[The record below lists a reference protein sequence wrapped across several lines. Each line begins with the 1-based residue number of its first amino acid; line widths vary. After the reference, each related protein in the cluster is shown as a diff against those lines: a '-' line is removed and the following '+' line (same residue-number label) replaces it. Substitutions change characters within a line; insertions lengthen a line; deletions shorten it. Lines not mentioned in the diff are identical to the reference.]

1 MRTVELYDTIKID
14 IEAIGKLNVK
24 CVGQF
29 EVKGEYGMKRICCV
43 FLILILVGSII
54 QGCDFQKDE
63 KGAEDSSSF
72 GVERD
77 ESSENQGWVQMRES
91 INDKVQDA
99 RTKSEP
105 DNLEV
110 KIITKGENYS
120 TLIEPR
126 WSYQTEN
133 GEKYSFNE
141 RQQLIY
147 YSGSDRQENTGLGA
161 GTRLTPEEAKQLFTS
176 LYRDQISQLED
187 FELVKYY
194 EHGDRYELF
203 LDRPI
208 DEYLSDSILVNI
220 SKTGEVLWFRVYY
233 CDLDRITDVQRQQLE
248 ELLKD
253 YIEKHQSSAIDYD
266 ASVSYCRLGD
276 MILAHYSV
284 IYQYA
289 DGTEYG
295 ELLDFVIEG

>member
-1 MRTVELYDTIKID
+1 MYDMIKID

-24 CVGQF
+24 CVWQF

-72 GVERD
+72 GVERA

-133 GEKYSFNE
+133 GEGYSFNE
-141 RQQLIY
+141 RQQLIH
-147 YSGSDRQENTGLGA
+147 YSGSDGQENTGLGA
-161 GTRLTPEEAKQLFTS
+161 GTRLAPEEAKQLFTS

-194 EHGDRYELF
+194 EYGDRYELF

-220 SKTGEVLWFRVYY
+220 NKTGEVLWFRVYY

-289 DGTEYG
+289 EGAEYG
-295 ELLDFVIEG
+295 ELFNFAIEG

>member
-1 MRTVELYDTIKID
+1 MYDTIKLD
-14 IEAIGKLNVK
+14 IEAIGKLNIK

-99 RTKSEP
+99 RSKSEP

-110 KIITKGENYS
+110 KIITKGEIHS
-120 TLIEPR
+120 TLIKPR
-126 WSYQTEN
+126 CSYQTES
-133 GEKYSFNE
+133 GEEYLFNE
-141 RQQLIY
+141 KQQLVH
-147 YSGSDRQENTGLGA
+147 YSGNDEQKDMGLAA
-161 GTRLTPEEAKQLFTS
+161 GTRLTPEEACQLFMS
-176 LYRDQISQLED
+176 LYKEQISQLED

-194 EHGDRYELF
+194 EYGDRYELF
-203 LDRPI
+203 MDRPI

-220 SKTGEVLWFRVYY
+220 SKTGEVLWFHVYY
-233 CDLDRITDVQRQQLE
+233 CDMDRITDAQRQQLE
-248 ELLKD
+248 ELLKE
-253 YIEKHQSSAIDYD
+253 YIEQHQSRAIDYD

-289 DGTEYG
+289 EGAEYG
-295 ELLDFVIEG
+295 ELFNFAIEG

>member
-1 MRTVELYDTIKID
+1 MRTADLYDTIKLD

-147 YSGSDRQENTGLGA
+147 YSGSDGQENTGLGA
-161 GTRLTPEEAKQLFTS
+161 GTRLAPEEAKQLFTS

-194 EHGDRYELF
+194 EYGDRYELF

-266 ASVSYCRLGD
+266 VSVSYCRLGD

-289 DGTEYG
+289 EGAEYG
-295 ELLDFVIEG
+295 ELFNFAIEG

>member
-1 MRTVELYDTIKID
+1 MRTADLYDTIKLD

-147 YSGSDRQENTGLGA
+147 YSGSDGQENTGLGA
-161 GTRLTPEEAKQLFTS
+161 GTRLAPEEAKQLFTS
-176 LYRDQISQLED
+176 L
-187 FELVKYY
+187 
-194 EHGDRYELF
+194 
-203 LDRPI
+203 
-208 DEYLSDSILVNI
+208 
-220 SKTGEVLWFRVYY
+220 
-233 CDLDRITDVQRQQLE
+233 
-248 ELLKD
+248 
-253 YIEKHQSSAIDYD
+253 
-266 ASVSYCRLGD
+266 
-276 MILAHYSV
+276 
-284 IYQYA
+284 
-289 DGTEYG
+289 
-295 ELLDFVIEG
+295 